1 VPELEKQLESLHAIQ
16 NQTGN
21 QLQALETAAGDH

>member
-16 NQTGN
+16 NQMGN
-21 QLQALETAAGDH
+21 QLQALETAARNH